1 MSSCTCA
8 CRARIPFTFQVT
20 TFNSTKIHR
29 VLQAN
34 LSLAQRVERMEIDFC
49 ALLARVGEPGGGTVL
64 DVAGGRA
71 VCSVPGAPMN
81 KVLGL
86 GLGYTVTDADL
97 DAIEAFYDERE
108 SPIQIELCPLVSS
121 DLPTRLSERGYQLK
135 GFENELART
144 LPARVAVNGEMP
156 VDVSQGDGDVEAW
169 LRVTREGFAS
179 PDNPATTLVPPSPDT
194 VHVIGEIM
202 RRFVHHDIVRYLA
215 RIDGVPAGAAG
226 STIIDGVLGIFGTA
240 TLPAYR
246 RRGAQAA
253 VVARALR
260 DANGRADL
268 AIATTEPGSVSQRT
282 FERLGFQVLYTRAIL
297 VRA

>member
-1 MSSCTCA
+1 MLATLA
-8 CRARIPFTFQVT
+8 V
-20 TFNSTKIHR
+20 
-29 VLQAN
+29 
-34 LSLAQRVERMEIDFC
+34 AQRVERMEIDFC
-49 ALLARVGEPGGGTVL
+49 ALLARVGQPGGGTVL

-86 GLGYTVTDADL
+86 GLGCVVTDEDL

-108 SPIQIELCPLVSS
+108 SPIQIELCPLVSP
-121 DLPTRLSERGYQLK
+121 DVPARLSERGYQLK
-135 GFENELART
+135 GFENELARP
-144 LPARVAVNGEMP
+144 LPAGVALDGDLR
-156 VDVSQGDGDVEAW
+156 VDVSRGEGDVEPW

-179 PDNPATTLVPPSPDT
+179 PDNNTGPQPPSPDT
-194 VHVIGEIM
+194 VQVIGEIM
-202 RRFVHHDIVRYLA
+202 RRFVHPDIVRYLA
-215 RIDGVPAGAAG
+215 WVDGAPAGAAG

-246 RRGAQAA
+246 RRGAQTA

-260 DANGRADL
+260 DANGRAEI